1 MLLLNLDEVQLAVD
15 LSYIYR
21 CEELVIELAQDYVL
35 YKVDHIFFKIDGNG
49 D

>member
-1 MLLLNLDEVQLAVD
+1 MLLLSLEEVQLAVD

-21 CEELVIELAQDYVL
+21 CEELVIEFAQDYVP
-35 YKVDHIFFKIDGNG
+35 YNVDHIFFKIDGNG